1 MGRTLAG
8 MGGLSFA
15 GCIEAGNERE
25 SKSWGKR
32 AEGGASGE
40 GGSVHAARTV
50 LHALTFFGFILQLRW
65 LGIFKGAGR
74 PASRDP
80 RDLGEKVRKP
90 RKMRAALVASSAR
103 NAACLLLAAV
113 LALEEGSGERE

>member
-40 GGSVHAARTV
+40 GGS
-50 LHALTFFGFILQLRW
+50 LRW